1 MKISN
6 ETKVGVLTVI
16 AITLLILG
24 FNYLK
29 GKDLIDTSKKLN
41 AVFKRVD
48 GLTVSNAVMINGL
61 QIGTVYKMKEL
72 NANLDSI
79 IVTINLTKDINIP
92 VNSVASISKDLLG
105 SSTLNI
111 QMGNA
116 AALVQDGDTIHT
128 LIKPGMLDE
137 VKGSLNPVINS
148 LTGTLTSL
156 DSLIEVVGTYFDP
169 STKYNFQ
176 KIIANLTATSASV
189 DAMLNAQNGALA
201 RSMNHVES
209 ITANLASNNAHIT
222 HTMENMDRAT
232 SQLANAKIEET
243 IANLQSTSQSL
254 SDMMKKVNSKDGT
267 LGLLL
272 NDKTLYD
279 HLSSTAYKVNILLDD
294 LRTNP
299 KRYVNISVF
308 GRKNTAAAL
317 TAPLIDDTTHS
328 K

>member
-6 ETKVGVLTVI
+6 ETKVGVLAVI
-16 AITLLILG
+16 AIALLILG

-29 GKDLIDTSKKLN
+29 GKDLIDTSKKLHTI
-41 AVFKRVD
+41 FKRVD

-79 IVTINLTKDINIP
+79 IVTINLTKNINIP

-105 SSTLNI
+105 SATLDIHLGNASTLTK
-111 QMGNA
+111 
-116 AALVQDGDTIHT
+116 DGDTLRTIN
-128 LIKPGMLDE
+128 KPGMLDD
-137 VKGSLNPVINS
+137 VKTSLNPAINS
-148 LTGTLTSL
+148 LTGTLVSL

-169 STKYNFQ
+169 TTKNNFQ
-176 KIIANLTATSASV
+176 KIIANLTATSAS
-189 DAMLNAQNGALA
+189 LNELINSQNSSLA
-201 RSMNHVES
+201 KSLNHVES
-209 ITANLASNNAHIT
+209 ITANLASNNEHIS
-222 HTMENMDRAT
+222 HTMENLDRTTAH
-232 SQLANAKIEET
+232 LANAKIEET
-243 IANLQSTSQSL
+243 VASLQSTANSL
-254 SDMMKKVNSKDGT
+254 SDIMKKANSKEGT

-272 NDKTLYD
+272 NDKTLYN

-294 LRTNP
+294 LRTHP

-308 GRKNTAAAL
+308 GKKNTAGPL
-317 TAPLIDDTTHS
+317 TAPLIDDTTQH

>member
-6 ETKVGVLTVI
+6 ETKVGVLAVI
-16 AITLLILG
+16 SIALLILG

-48 GLTVSNAVMINGL
+48 GLAASNAVMVNGL

-72 NANLDSI
+72 NADLDSI
-79 IVTINLTKDINIP
+79 IVTINLTKNINIP
-92 VNSVASISKDLLG
+92 INSVASISKDLLG

-111 QMGNA
+111 QLGNSA
-116 AALVQDGDTIHT
+116 VLAKDNDTIRT
-128 LIKPGMLDE
+128 LARPGMMDDIKE
-137 VKGSLNPVINS
+137 SLNPAINT

-169 STKYNFQ
+169 ATKYNFQ
-176 KIIANLTATSASV
+176 KIIANLTASSASL
-189 DAMLNAQNGALA
+189 DALLNTQTGTLA
-201 RSMNHVES
+201 KSMNHLES
-209 ITANLASNNAHIT
+209 ITANFANNNGHIS
-222 HTMENMDRAT
+222 HTLENLDRAT
-232 SQLANAKIEET
+232 AQLANAKIEET
-243 IANLQSTSQSL
+243 LANLQSTSNSL
-254 SDMMKKVNSKDGT
+254 SNMMKKANSKDGT

-272 NDKTLYD
+272 NDKALYNQ
-279 HLSSTAYKVNILLDD
+279 LSSTAYKINILLDD
-294 LRTNP
+294 LRSHP

-308 GRKNTAAAL
+308 GRKNTSAPL
-317 TAPLIDDTTHS
+317 TAPLIDDTLRS

>member
-16 AITLLILG
+16 SITLLILG

-41 AVFKRVD
+41 AIFKRVD
-48 GLTVSNAVMINGL
+48 GLAVSNAVMVNGL

-72 NANLDSI
+72 NADLDSI

-92 VNSVASISKDLLG
+92 VNSVASINKDLLG
-105 SSTLNI
+105 SSTLSI
-111 QMGNA
+111 QLGNA
-116 AALVQDGDTIHT
+116 AALTKDGDTLRT
-128 LIKPGMLDE
+128 QSKPGMLDE
-137 VKGSLNPVINS
+137 VKSSLNPAINS

-169 STKYNFQ
+169 ATKYNFQ
-176 KIIANLTATSASV
+176 KIIANLTATSASL
-189 DAMLNAQNGALA
+189 DAMINSQNSAL
-201 RSMNHVES
+201 SKSLDHVES
-209 ITANLASNNAHIT
+209 ITANLADNNDHISR
-222 HTMENMDRAT
+222 TMENLDRT
-232 SQLANAKIEET
+232 TTKLANAKIEET
-243 IANLQSTSQSL
+243 IANLESTSNSL
-254 SDMMKKVNSKDGT
+254 SDMMKKANSKEGT

-272 NDKTLYD
+272 NDKALYD
-279 HLSSTAYKVNILLDD
+279 QLNSTAYKVNILLDD
-294 LRTNP
+294 LRTHP

-308 GRKNTAAAL
+308 GRKNTAGPL
-317 TAPLIDDTTHS
+317 TAPLIDDSTRS

>member
-16 AITLLILG
+16 SIALLILG

-48 GLTVSNAVMINGL
+48 GLAVSNAVMINGL

-72 NANLDSI
+72 NADLDSI
-79 IVTINLTKDINIP
+79 IVTVNVAKKINIP
-92 VNSVASISKDLLG
+92 VNSIASISKDLLG

-111 QMGNA
+111 QLGNA
-116 AALVQDGDTIHT
+116 AMLTKDGDTIHT
-128 LIKPGMLDE
+128 LARPGMLDE
-137 VKGSLNPVINS
+137 VRGSLSPAINS

-156 DSLIEVVGTYFDP
+156 DSLIEVVGGYFDP

-176 KIIANLTATSASV
+176 KIIANLTTTSASL
-189 DAMLNAQNGALA
+189 DALLNAQNSAL
-201 RSMNHVES
+201 SKSLNHVEV
-209 ITANLASNNAHIT
+209 ITANLANNSDHIS
-222 HTMENMDRAT
+222 HTLENMDRAT
-232 SQLANAKIEET
+232 AQLANAKIEET
-243 IANLQSTSQSL
+243 VASLQSTANSL
-254 SDMMKKVNSKDGT
+254 SEMMKKANSKDGT

-272 NDKTLYD
+272 NDKTLYN
-279 HLSSTAYKVNILLDD
+279 HLNSTAYKVNILLDD
-294 LRTNP
+294 FRTHP

-308 GRKNTAAAL
+308 GRKNTASAL
-317 TAPLIDDTTHS
+317 TAPLVDDTTRS